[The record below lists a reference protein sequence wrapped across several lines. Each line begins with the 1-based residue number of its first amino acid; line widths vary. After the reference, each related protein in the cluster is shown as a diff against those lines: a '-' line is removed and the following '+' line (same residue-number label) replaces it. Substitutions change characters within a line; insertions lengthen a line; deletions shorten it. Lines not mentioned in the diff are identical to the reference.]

1 MNKVLTAFVMVF
13 AFQAS
18 FAQTKITGFSN
29 ENSVKQMSLESSF
42 DKNLKAENIG
52 ENIRILSAEP
62 HHLSSAK
69 GKENAQYILE
79 QFKKWGWD
87 AEIET
92 FNVLFPTPKTRVLEM
107 TSPTSYKAIL
117 KEPALKEDKRTVGSL

>member
-29 ENSVKQMSLESSF
+29 ENSAKQMSLESSF

-69 GKENAQYILE
+69 GKENAQYI
-79 QFKKWGWD
+79 
-87 AEIET
+87 
-92 FNVLFPTPKTRVLEM
+92 
-107 TSPTSYKAIL
+107 
-117 KEPALKEDKRTVGSL
+117 